1 MKRQD
6 WIDSWR
12 AVRMGKEVWYNQY
25 TPKADLAAYCALL
38 IRKFS
43 QRPATLSER
52 LAFFKASK
60 RINALAEKINK

>member
-1 MKRQD
+1 MKKQD

-25 TPKADLAAYCALL
+25 TPKSDLAAYCAFL

-43 QRPATLSER
+43 KRPATLAER

>member
-1 MKRQD
+1 
-6 WIDSWR
+6 
-12 AVRMGKEVWYNQY
+12 MGKEVWYNQY

-43 QRPATLSER
+43 QRPATLAER